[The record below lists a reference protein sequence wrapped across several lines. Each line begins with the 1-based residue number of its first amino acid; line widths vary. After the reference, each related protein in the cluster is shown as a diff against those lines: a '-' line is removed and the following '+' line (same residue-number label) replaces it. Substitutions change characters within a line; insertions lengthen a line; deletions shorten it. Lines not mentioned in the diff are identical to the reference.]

1 MIHVSEDMKSYNSLV
16 ELIEGIP
23 LLPGKDWIYVNLDFW
38 KINPEDSR
46 FFHIPWEY
54 IQSLDDDEIYL
65 DDEDMEMP
73 KAVESYNLRCWML
86 VNQLGYILENKAG
99 SASDVKWF
107 VDEVNYYREND
118 QFRS

>member
-1 MIHVSEDMKSYNSLV
+1 MREDMQSYNSLV
-16 ELIEGIP
+16 ELVENIP
-23 LLPGKDWIYVNLDFW
+23 FLPGKDWIYANLDSW
-38 KINPEDSR
+38 KNDPEGSR

-54 IQSLDDDEIYL
+54 IQSLDDDGIYL

-86 VNQLGYILENKAG
+86 VNQLDHILKNKIG
-99 SASDVKWF
+99 SGGGVKWF

-118 QFRS
+118 RFRS